1 MCPELPRLE
10 CNLEPQP
17 TEKPGSTNL
26 DWSGDQN
33 LELATDWAKRKQF
46 KIEEVD
52 YDKQGDKRLLEL

>member
-1 MCPELPRLE
+1 M
-10 CNLEPQP
+10 EPQP

-26 DWSGDQN
+26 DRSGDQN

-52 YDKQGDKRLLEL
+52 YDKQGDKQLLEL